1 MIQFWLPKTASW
13 GPFGAW
19 FGQIRADSGR
29 FRQIRAGP
37 FWTSAL
43 CSRPDPPFVG
53 PTCLQSVPK
62 GPQNIRKVALDVLPG
77 PHKISMDKI
86 PALGFFISA
95 NLKKIKRCPL
105 SASRSLCNNHCKFKK
120 KHLSYQSEG
129 RSFSGCGGLAWAS
142 SITDMLVFQTVTWYF
157 TMLNM
162 FLLVHPL

>member
-1 MIQFWLPKTASW
+1 MVSKIHTKNWFNFAFLKRHLGRSW
-13 GPFGAW
+13 GPLGAE
-19 FGQIRADSGR
+19 SGR

-37 FWTSAL
+37 FWTSEL

-62 GPQNIRKVALDVLPG
+62 GPQNIRKVAQDVLPG

-120 KHLSYQSEG
+120 KNISATNLKVHL
-129 RSFSGCGGLAWAS
+129 
-142 SITDMLVFQTVTWYF
+142 
-157 TMLNM
+157 
-162 FLLVHPL
+162 FLGAAVSRERLQ

>member
-19 FGQIRADSGR
+19 FGQIPADSSR
-29 FRQIRAGP
+29 FLQIPGGP
-37 FWTSAL
+37 FSTSEL

-62 GPQNIRKVALDVLPG
+62 GPQNIRKVALDVLLG

-95 NLKKIKRCPL
+95 NLKKVNPIEVACIKEDLQQPSKVKR
-105 SASRSLCNNHCKFKK
+105 
-120 KHLSYQSEG
+120 
-129 RSFSGCGGLAWAS
+129 
-142 SITDMLVFQTVTWYF
+142 
-157 TMLNM
+157 
-162 FLLVHPL
+162 